1 MLSRLTSLQ
10 QLTMMGCN
18 MQCLPPALAHLK
30 SLRVLYLGGWLR
42 QSSQSMGRASAW
54 GPGLL
59 LLLLLGQP
67 GEGCQDL

>member
-30 SLRVLYLGGWLR
+30 SLRVLYLGEVP
-42 QSSQSMGRASAW
+42 RASRAW
-54 GPGLL
+54 LSGSAA
-59 LLLLLGQP
+59 QQAR
-67 GEGCQDL
+67 GCCVAAGAEQTGRC